1 MKQFPQVHIFKMLH
15 KFKRWPKA
23 RFLPAQIDKTSSI
36 KGKLIDV
43 SCGKWRCPPLSPPT
57 IHLDFSTLYFKPLHS
72 KIYAQHNKKPKL
84 PSSPKKI
91 NYKSNTSTYIF
102 LFWCPLK
109 KDVLSFKNLTITT
122 YGFLTFFFKQKC
134 LIALTWRN
142 QKIWQ
147 KLGKSHWCPPW
158 HGTQD

>member
-1 MKQFPQVHIFKMLH
+1 MKRFPQVHIFKMLH

-36 KGKLIDV
+36 KGILIAV

-84 PSSPKKI
+84 PSSPKKNKLQI
-91 NYKSNTSTYIF
+91 KYQYIYFPF
-102 LFWCPLK
+102 LMSLK
-109 KDVLSFKNLTITT
+109 KGCAVLQKPNYYHVWVFN
-122 YGFLTFFFKQKC
+122 FFS
-134 LIALTWRN
+134 LS
-142 QKIWQ
+142 
-147 KLGKSHWCPPW
+147 KSV
-158 HGTQD
+158 